1 MMGENHRRRTKCIR
15 VKVFEE
21 ELRILE
27 NQCERFSMSKSEF
40 LRNCILFGG
49 VYRPERLEK
58 DEIKKLI
65 YELNRIG
72 NNINQIAYNANSKKS
87 TDREDMLALTHEFN
101 EFRALYKEF
110 AYETKSS
117 K

>member
-27 NQCERFSMSKSEF
+27 DQCERFSMSKSEF

-65 YELNRIG
+65 
-72 NNINQIAYNANSKKS
+72 
-87 TDREDMLALTHEFN
+87 
-101 EFRALYKEF
+101 
-110 AYETKSS
+110 
-117 K
+117 

>member
-1 MMGENHRRRTKCIR
+1 MSEQHRKRTKCIR

-21 ELRILE
+21 ELKILE
-27 NQCERFSMSKSEF
+27 DQCEKFSMSKSEF

-49 VYRPERLEK
+49 IYSQEK
-58 DEIKKLI
+58 MNKEELKKFL

-72 NNINQIAYNANSKKS
+72 NNINQIAYNTNSKKS
-87 TDREDMLALTHEFN
+87 TDKEDMLQLTEEFKS
-101 EFRALYKEF
+101 FMKLYKEF
-110 AYETKSS
+110 AYEIK